1 MQKTYPY
8 LQLFS
13 LALWWGSLTT
23 IGFIVIPLLFQHL
36 PNRQVAGQMAA
47 QLFRYQAFVSWACCA
62 LLIFIQ
68 YRSHKLVMSNVLPS
82 NRAQG
87 NNRTFI
93 FVGLIFSLIV
103 FWIVAPQIVLR
114 QNLKLWHA
122 LGTALY
128 AGQWLC
134 ASVLLYRQSYSFG
147 GRKSFVQGSPTELE
161 KALNGGIGTEV

>member
-68 YRSHKLVMSNVLPS
+68 YRSDNLAMSNLLPS
-82 NRAQG
+82 DRAKG
-87 NNRTFI
+87 NDKTLM

-103 FWIVAPQIVLR
+103 FWVVAPQIVQR

-134 ASVLLYRQSYSFG
+134 ASVLLYRQSYSFEHP
-147 GRKSFVQGSPTELE
+147 KTIVSAPAASPGLM
-161 KALNGGIGTEV
+161 